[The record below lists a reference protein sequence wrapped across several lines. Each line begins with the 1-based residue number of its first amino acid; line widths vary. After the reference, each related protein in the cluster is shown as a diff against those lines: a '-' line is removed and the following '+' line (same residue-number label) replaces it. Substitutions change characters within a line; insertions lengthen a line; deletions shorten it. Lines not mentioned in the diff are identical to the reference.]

1 MNKQSKIW
9 MSIFIALVFTITLAS
24 AMTVNSV
31 NANNFQPGEEQ
42 EITIHVKN
50 TLDDDASSVSL
61 TLDMSKLPFSVISSE
76 DDSTDIDEDETE
88 SFDFTIKAS
97 NDAKAGDYSIPYT
110 LTYSINGTQQTPK
123 TGTFSL
129 TVEADPELVYS
140 LSVENPVVGSQ
151 GKIKLKIVNKGFG
164 DAKFVDVKII
174 SDGYTLLSEE
184 ENYIGT
190 VSSDDSETINLDVIF
205 KKQNTNLNVQIEYRD
220 FNNKK
225 ITKNINL
232 PVTVYSREQ
241 ALQMGIIKPNN
252 TPYYI
257 GAVVVIFVIWMI
269 IRKIRKIR
277 RMNKSQGR

>member
-1 MNKQSKIW
+1 MNKQTKILITVLII
-9 MSIFIALVFTITLAS
+9 SIITLNLIS

-31 NANNFQPGEEQ
+31 DANNFQQGEEQ
-42 EITIHVKN
+42 EITIKIKN
-50 TLDDDASSVSL
+50 SLDKDASSVSL

-76 DDSTDIDEDETE
+76 DDSTEIDEDDTE
-88 SFDFTIKAS
+88 GFDFTIKAS

-110 LTYSINGTQQTPK
+110 LTYSIDETQQTPK
-123 TGTFSL
+123 TGTFTL

-140 LSVENPVVGSQ
+140 LSVENPIVGSQ

-164 DAKFVDVKII
+164 DAKFVDVEIL
-174 SDGYTLLSEE
+174 SDGYTLLSEA

-190 VSSDDSETINLDVIF
+190 VSSDDSETVDIDVVF
-205 KKQNTNLNVQIEYRD
+205 KKQNPTLNAQIEYRD
-220 FNNKK
+220 FNNEK

-232 PVTVYSREQ
+232 PVTVYSKEQ

-257 GAVVVIFVIWMI
+257 VAGIIIFAGWMI
-269 IRKIRKIR
+269 IRRIRKKR
-277 RMNKSQGR
+277 RMNKAQGR